1 MEKRT
6 KSLKSLIRTNSNNGN
21 ITINLQGQNKSKSS
35 TSQVTDIQIAGKSK
49 KLQKDGLQKI
59 NEDSVDSTTSDSSE
73 IINKLIN
80 LNELV
85 YPCKDEVLYTRVIL
99 YPHQMNNDI
108 YINLKNNLVEDV
120 EGKCIRDGYVI
131 KVYKILEYTNGIVEP
146 ENFTGSAVYNVKY
159 LANICTILK
168 DTTIVCKIS
177 SYIPNANFALADF
190 GNMVKIIFTK
200 NERDLNTKAFT
211 LLNDKN
217 IVHIATQKKLNIND
231 YVKLQIKS
239 IKFYHNDTI
248 IKCMGYLY
256 DIATVEEI
264 AKYSFSDNNVIQK
277 SDEIKTNIY
286 FNEDIEVEEENINK
300 SVIKSDKNNTNEI

>member
-1 MEKRT
+1 MEKT

-21 ITINLQGQNKSKSS
+21 ITVNLEGNNKKSK
-35 TSQVTDIQIAGKSK
+35 TILNRQTAGKTK
-49 KLQKDGLQKI
+49 KLQKIK
-59 NEDSVDSTTSDSSE
+59 EDSVDSSTSDSSE
-73 IINKLIN
+73 TVNKIN

-108 YINLKNNLVEDV
+108 YIYLKSNLVEEV
-120 EGKCIRDGYVI
+120 EGKCIKDGYVI
-131 KVYKILEYTNGIVEP
+131 KVYKILEYTDGIVEP

-190 GNMVKIIFTK
+190 GSMVKIIFTK

-211 LLNDKN
+211 LANDKN
-217 IVHIATQKKLNIND
+217 IIHIATQKKININD

-264 AKYSFSDNNVIQK
+264 SKYSFSDNNVTRK
-277 SDEIKTNIY
+277 SEEIKTNIY

-300 SVIKSDKNNTNEI
+300 SVIKADKNNTNEI